1 MGAASRIT
9 WRPGTGK
16 TGIPETEK
24 GLPFPMGS
32 QGASEVRN
40 GKSITHSGK
49 AEKEAVRA
57 ADTDTVEF
65 GAEDRGTVSKEV
77 VLDYLRVLEKDY
89 PGVTILIR
97 YREEVRDL
105 KQLAASLGKGRFLV
119 VTTDFLKRMGR
130 DTGEYERCKNVLKE
144 TARGLV
150 MGGSAN
156 ASEGACLDAAGKK
169 TWAAAGRQKSGQKD
183 VTSGIAGFP
192 GSQEKQRRESEIIVK
207 KASVS
212 SYSTS
217 GHYGSLARAGT
228 KGQVQKVLGDVHR
241 SIGNLRLAA
250 CFGDEDERA
259 KADRAIRSLQKLLA
273 KGNKKIKRLDEESN
287 LKRKEKRAEKARKE
301 KKVLQIRIEMKK
313 RRSARYRA
321 DYGLVKEGHADS
333 FYILGAGKHRTREEE
348 RVEQEIQGMG
358 GMGDGLGSPGLE
370 GGGAVTFDASDVVIS
385 DGGSF

>member
-97 YREEVRDL
+97 DREEVRDL

-144 TARGLV
+144 TARGLA

-169 TWAAAGRQKSGQKD
+169 TWAAAGRQKSGQKM
-183 VTSGIAGFP
+183 S
-192 GSQEKQRRESEIIVK
+192 
-207 KASVS
+207 
-212 SYSTS
+212 
-217 GHYGSLARAGT
+217 H
-228 KGQVQKVLGDVHR
+228 QV
-241 SIGNLRLAA
+241 
-250 CFGDEDERA
+250 
-259 KADRAIRSLQKLLA
+259 LLA
-273 KGNKKIKRLDEESN
+273 FRAVRKSRGGN
-287 LKRKEKRAEKARKE
+287 RK
-301 KKVLQIRIEMKK
+301 
-313 RRSARYRA
+313 
-321 DYGLVKEGHADS
+321 
-333 FYILGAGKHRTREEE
+333 
-348 RVEQEIQGMG
+348 
-358 GMGDGLGSPGLE
+358 
-370 GGGAVTFDASDVVIS
+370 
-385 DGGSF
+385 